1 MDKNEQINLFE
12 HDSISVSV
20 SNKPLSE
27 TPAPD
32 IEDEDDELNFL
43 KIGRKIEFNRSERR
57 IRDLKNDEIDGILE
71 KQPFFQRN
79 YVWTDKKASQL
90 IESILLNVPLLQ
102 KIKKVEQS

>member
-32 IEDEDDELNFL
+32 IED
-43 KIGRKIEFNRSERR
+43 
-57 IRDLKNDEIDGILE
+57 DG
-71 KQPFFQRN
+71 
-79 YVWTDKKASQL
+79 
-90 IESILLNVPLLQ
+90 
-102 KIKKVEQS
+102 